1 MENFRKNIVVN
12 HKILFIKNI
21 ILIAMNFLYFFQ
33 YIFIFSKTEGIS
45 FSEKKEIFLVNF
57 FWITKNILILLD
69 HIFLYFYFRRKIRN
83 NINLDE
89 NDKIIFS
96 ELLKINKE
104 ELIENLKNILVEYSL
119 FLVFKSWYYKV
130 YFLNIIRSFASL
142 FDEFIKDILNY

>member
-1 MENFRKNIVVN
+1 VENFRKNIVVN